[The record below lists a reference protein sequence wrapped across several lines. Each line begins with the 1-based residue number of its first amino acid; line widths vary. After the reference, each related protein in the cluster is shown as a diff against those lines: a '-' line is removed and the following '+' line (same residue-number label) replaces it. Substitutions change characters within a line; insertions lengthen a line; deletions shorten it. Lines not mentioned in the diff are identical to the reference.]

1 MPPDVEPEQ
10 PHTKEQRIKMPM
22 LPVGHRLV
30 SAVAKPVVV
39 LSEHTWNAAKRRALG
54 KVAQ

>member
-1 MPPDVEPEQ
+1 
-10 PHTKEQRIKMPM
+10 M